1 MQENQTCTETC
12 QLKIHKTAMPPT
24 LILSIVSAA
33 LVISARSFPFGSL
46 IPVAGIPFAYT
57 DIFVILS
64 SAIGGLGGGILSFV
78 ILFIGEFA
86 RIGGSVSLY
95 SVSTYLVLVLLSSW
109 LAYTGWFGSVRK
121 SVLSCALLTVT
132 LTLCWRVTFTY
143 LLVGVELEN
152 VFRNM
157 SFWRLAL
164 CALPETS
171 IATAAVSLFFRYA
184 PDALKVCMGS
194 GWVYVRTF
202 PKTERRWQVMS
213 MRLTA
218 FSLLE
223 SLFLCLAAIVCTN
236 YFAALSDGEAFGL
249 HYLLSRW
256 RFCLQVGL
264 TMMCAAVPVAFL
276 FNLITMRRLVFP
288 INAMAFLMER
298 YFSVSE
304 EERARA
310 LPDLN
315 IRTGDELEQ
324 LYHSLQKMVADMG
337 TYVDRTLEQER
348 KAARLTRE
356 FMMALAKAVDAKDHY
371 TSGHSFRV
379 AKYAKE
385 IARRMGKTSKEQE
398 DIYTMGLLH
407 DIGKIGIPKAII
419 NKKGKLTDEEFQ
431 KIREHPVLGQ
441 EILKYVEELPG
452 LATGARWH
460 HERYD
465 GRGYPDG
472 LSGEGIPEEA
482 RIICVAD
489 AYDAMTSNRA
499 YSDIRPQSEVRA
511 EIVRCRGTQFDPALA
526 DIMVQMIDDDKRYRM
541 RELTREQP

>member
-1 MQENQTCTETC
+1 
-12 QLKIHKTAMPPT
+12 
-24 LILSIVSAA
+24 
-33 LVISARSFPFGSL
+33 
-46 IPVAGIPFAYT
+46 
-57 DIFVILS
+57 
-64 SAIGGLGGGILSFV
+64 
-78 ILFIGEFA
+78 
-86 RIGGSVSLY
+86 
-95 SVSTYLVLVLLSSW
+95 
-109 LAYTGWFGSVRK
+109 
-121 SVLSCALLTVT
+121 
-132 LTLCWRVTFTY
+132 
-143 LLVGVELEN
+143 
-152 VFRNM
+152 
-157 SFWRLAL
+157 
-164 CALPETS
+164 
-171 IATAAVSLFFRYA
+171 
-184 PDALKVCMGS
+184 MGS
-194 GWVYVRTF
+194 GWVYVRDI

-218 FSLLE
+218 FSMLE

-264 TMMCAAVPVAFL
+264 TMMCVAVPVAFL
-276 FNLITMRRLVFP
+276 FNFITMRYLVFP

-315 IRTGDELEQ
+315 TRTGDELEQ

-337 TYVDRTLEQER
+337 TYIDRTLEQER
-348 KAARLTRE
+348 KTARLTRE

-499 YSDIRPQSEVRA
+499 YSDIRPQSDVRA

-526 DIMVQMIDDDKRYRM
+526 DIMIQMIDDDKRYRM

>member
-164 CALPETS
+164 CALPETLV
-171 IATAAVSLFFRYA
+171 ATAAVSLFFRYA

-194 GWVYVRTF
+194 GWVYVRDI

-218 FSLLE
+218 FSMLE

-276 FNLITMRRLVFP
+276 FNFITMRYLVFP

-315 IRTGDELEQ
+315 IRTGDEVEQ

-337 TYVDRTLEQER
+337 TYIDRTLEQER
-348 KAARLTRE
+348 KTARLTRE

-499 YSDIRPQSEVRA
+499 YSDIRPQSDVRA

-526 DIMVQMIDDDKRYRM
+526 DIMIQMIDDDKRYRM